1 MDLERQFAELL
12 GGLKTEPKNEADTKF
27 WVIDRVLLEVLGY
40 HHTEIVPEQTA
51 QAGNRPDYT
60 VLPGTPHTWLL
71 EAKAWSVELMD
82 QHALQATTYAYQ
94 NGCRWVVLTNGRE
107 WHLYDSHVTGPNVAD
122 RLVLAA
128 GPSDPAALGVLLEAL
143 HRSTVIEGRLL
154 EVVSRRVL
162 LEYLRKELVS
172 PTSDCIKAL
181 RNVVR
186 KQPHLDQV
194 TAEAICQVLPAALSA
209 PPQLNAQQTPSPVAP
224 EADGTPGSGDG
235 PATEGVGGVS
245 VPPTDE
251 VPLLT
256 HPVFSRRIAKRPPR
270 ALILPDGTP
279 KEVQDWREVLVA
291 LVTWLANHA
300 PKPIPIPWSLPKR
313 SGAYWINT
321 EPLARPGVPMGKPR
335 RIEARGNVFYL
346 QTLNRCGVTG
356 RAAREICRAVG
367 VDPSTVRVVV
377 Q

>member
-12 GGLKTEPKNEADTKF
+12 ETVRPKPENEADTGF
-27 WVIDRVLLEVLGY
+27 RVIEPVLLGVLRY
-40 HHTEIVPEQTA
+40 RRNDIVREQTT

-60 VLPGTPHTWLL
+60 VLPGTPQTWLL

-128 GPSDPAALGVLLEAL
+128 GPSDPAALRVLLEAL

-154 EVVSRRVL
+154 EVVSRRLL
-162 LEYLRKELVS
+162 LEYLRKELVN
-172 PTSDCIKAL
+172 PASDCIKAL
-181 RNVVR
+181 RSVAR
-186 KQPHLDQV
+186 RQPRLDQV
-194 TAEAICQVLPAALSA
+194 TAEAICDVLPAALS
-209 PPQLNAQQTPSPVAP
+209 PPLQLDARQTPSPVQP
-224 EADGTPGSGDG
+224 ETDGTPGSGDG
-235 PATEGVGGVS
+235 PAMEGVGGVS

-251 VPLLT
+251 VPVT
-256 HPVFSRRIAKRPPR
+256 DPVFYRRTANRPPR
-270 ALILPDGTP
+270 ALILPDGT
-279 KEVQDWREVLVA
+279 KEAVQDWREVLVA

-300 PKPIPIPWSLPKR
+300 PKPIPMPWSLPKR
-313 SGAYWINT
+313 RGAYWINT
-321 EPLARPGVPMGKPR
+321 EPLASPGVPMYKPR
-335 RIEARGNVFYL
+335 RIEARGAVFYL
-346 QTLNRCGVTG
+346 QTHNFSGIAAPV
-356 RAAREICRAVG
+356 AREICRAVG

-377 Q
+377 R